1 MRPEDAVRIRHMVE
15 AGEAA
20 LHFMTGRDRAA
31 LDADRMLLFA
41 VVRAVE
47 VLGEAASRVSEE
59 TRLLASGVPWSAIVR
74 MRNRLIHGYFN
85 MDTDIVWVTVTD
97 EMPVLLAQLR
107 ALLVAN

>member
-1 MRPEDAVRIRHMVE
+1 M
-15 AGEAA
+15 
-20 LHFMTGRDRAA
+20 
-31 LDADRMLLFA
+31 
-41 VVRAVE
+41 VRAVE

-74 MRNRLIHGYFN
+74 MRNWLIHGYFN